1 MWEDQFFSNE
11 RFVAK
16 NGSFQDSYFSFD
28 YFYIFVISLFML
40 FLLKGVSTA
49 QKTQRYVFF
58 FFLNFLRL
66 RSAMDFLMF
75 PRFVQNPPVLKGA

>member
-1 MWEDQFFSNE
+1 M
-11 RFVAK
+11 AK

-28 YFYIFVISLFML
+28 DFYIFVISLFML

-58 FFLNFLRL
+58 FKIFLRL